1 MVVYSDGMVALYHKD
16 TDVPQ
21 NNSGGKDGTYDPD
34 KDMVKVD
41 KE

>member
-21 NNSGGKDGTYDPD
+21 TGAKGEGSTYDPD
-34 KDMVKVD
+34 KDMVKLD
-41 KE
+41 KD